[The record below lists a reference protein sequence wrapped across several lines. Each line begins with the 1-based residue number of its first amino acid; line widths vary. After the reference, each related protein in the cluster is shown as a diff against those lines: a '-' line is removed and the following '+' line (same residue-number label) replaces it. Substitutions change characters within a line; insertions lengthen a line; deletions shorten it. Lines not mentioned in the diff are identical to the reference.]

1 MSKNRKLAT
10 KCSIEERNK
19 KGDNPDEAPAKKNM
33 KVEIE
38 NDSHQHSYESRVSGH
53 STPIRRKEYTYNVE
67 DSPELDY
74 RCSPISLPCTQDGG
88 NEIAW
93 DWQVPGRSN
102 SNENTKAQNSLV
114 ETPKRTKQLQKKRNS
129 NSPLLQK
136 PLKRKQ
142 VKMEN
147 IENIGKL
154 TRELKALTEKMK
166 SMQQT
171 CENPTTVKEDS
182 VKFEDEFRLLTELD
196 IDSSDALSE
205 VGINKDKPKTG
216 VITVDSNHKKG
227 SNYEDL
233 FDDSIDDSMIKCSQE
248 IEEKLNLCKSK
259 GNDVL
264 IMSTVTEETELSSKS
279 ENEIPYFTASNN
291 SAESSKNSSVSKS
304 SSSIGT
310 SSRLKTYSNN
320 SSKTTSSNASIR
332 SSKDSSFL
340 KSHFN
345 SNVLNVRENDLS
357 LFPDDSFDDC
367 LATCM
372 EDDKLLSKLAEYDFA
387 VSNAD
392 NSLYHSRK
400 TYKQG
405 ASNTMNNRKTSK
417 SFVPKTVG
425 TSHNVKSSSHGN
437 SKLITNDLA
446 DDSGA
451 SYRSEAM
458 QKSFTGNSPLEN
470 RKFFKT
476 KSLSD
481 QYFHQK
487 KPTAVNGKTNQTVLS
502 SDKRFQSNSFN
513 LPVSNTSSIV
523 KSQKPYGSNKFPS
536 INGVENTHAV
546 NRLEEKDAGNC
557 TVKYKSTSN
566 LYSIKEVAKDSQQV
580 QCTPQEIER
589 KRLEAKIRL
598 DAKRKLQQ
606 NTRVVSTPSEVPVKK
621 SVKR

>member
-1 MSKNRKLAT
+1 
-10 KCSIEERNK
+10 
-19 KGDNPDEAPAKKNM
+19 M
-33 KVEIE
+33 KVEVE
-38 NDSHQHSYESRVSGH
+38 NDSHQYSYESRVSGH

-93 DWQVPGRSN
+93 DWQVPGRSS
-102 SNENTKAQNSLV
+102 SNENAKTSNSLV

-154 TRELKALTEKMK
+154 TRELMAITEKMK
-166 SMQQT
+166 RMQQT
-171 CENPTTVKEDS
+171 CRNSTTATEDS
-182 VKFEDEFRLLTELD
+182 IKLEDESRLLNELD
-196 IDSSDALSE
+196 VDSSDALSE
-205 VGINKDKPKTG
+205 VGINTDKPETG
-216 VITVDSNHKKG
+216 VIPIDSNHKKG
-227 SNYEDL
+227 PSYEDL
-233 FDDSIDDSMIKCSQE
+233 FDDSVDDSMIKCSQE
-248 IEEKLNLCKSK
+248 VEEKLNLCKSK
-259 GNDVL
+259 GNDIL
-264 IMSTVTEETELSSKS
+264 IMSTVTEERELSSKS
-279 ENEIPYFTASNN
+279 ENEILYFTASNN

-304 SSSIGT
+304 SSSVGA

-320 SSKTTSSNASIR
+320 SSKTTCSSNASIS
-332 SSKDSSFL
+332 SSKDSCFL
-340 KSHFN
+340 KPHFIN
-345 SNVLNVRENDLS
+345 NALNVRENDLS
-357 LFPDDSFDDC
+357 QFPDDSFDDC

-372 EDDKLLSKLAEYDFA
+372 EDDKLLSKLAEYDFT

-392 NSLYHSRK
+392 NSLSRSRK

-405 ASNTMNNRKTSK
+405 ASNTMNNTKTSK
-417 SFVPKTVG
+417 IVG
-425 TSHNVKSSSHGN
+425 NLYNTKSSSHGN

-446 DDSGA
+446 DDSAA
-451 SYRSEAM
+451 SYSSEAI
-458 QKSFTGNSPLEN
+458 KSSFIGNSPLEN

-487 KPTAVNGKTNQTVLS
+487 KPSTVNGTTNQTVSS

-513 LPVSNTSSIV
+513 LSVSTTSSTV
-523 KSQKPYGSNKFPS
+523 KGKKLYESNKFPS
-536 INGVENTHAV
+536 INGVENTRAL
-546 NRLEEKDAGNC
+546 NRLEEKDTGNC

-566 LYSIKEVAKDSQQV
+566 LYSIKEGAKDSQQV

-598 DAKRKLQQ
+598 EAKRKLQV
-606 NTRVVSTPSEVPVKK
+606 NARVASTPSEVPVKK

>member
-1 MSKNRKLAT
+1 
-10 KCSIEERNK
+10 
-19 KGDNPDEAPAKKNM
+19 M

-38 NDSHQHSYESRVSGH
+38 NDSHQHESRVSGH
-53 STPIRRKEYTYNVE
+53 STPIRRKEYTYNIE

-102 SNENTKAQNSLV
+102 SNENAKAQNSLV

-154 TRELKALTEKMK
+154 TAELMAITEKMK

-171 CENPTTVKEDS
+171 CGNSITAKEES
-182 VKFEDEFRLLTELD
+182 VKFEDESRLLNELD

-205 VGINKDKPKTG
+205 VCINKDKPKTG
-216 VITVDSNHKKG
+216 VITVDSNRKKRP
-227 SNYEDL
+227 SYEDL
-233 FDDSIDDSMIKCSQE
+233 FDDSVDDSMIKCSQE

-259 GNDVL
+259 GNDIL
-264 IMSTVTEETELSSKS
+264 IMSTVTEERELSSKS
-279 ENEIPYFTASNN
+279 ENEILYFTASNN

-304 SSSIGT
+304 SLSVGT
-310 SSRLKTYSNN
+310 SGRLKTYSNN
-320 SSKTTSSNASIR
+320 SSKTTSPSNASIS

-340 KSHFN
+340 KPNFIN
-345 SNVLNVRENDLS
+345 NALNVQENELS
-357 LFPDDSFDDC
+357 QFPDDSFDDC

-372 EDDKLLSKLAEYDFA
+372 EDDKLLSKLAEYDFTA
-387 VSNAD
+387 SIAD
-392 NSLYHSRK
+392 NSLSRSRK

-405 ASNTMNNRKTSK
+405 ASSTTNNRKTSK
-417 SFVPKTVG
+417 IVG
-425 TSHNVKSSSHGN
+425 TLYNTKSSSHGN
-437 SKLITNDLA
+437 SKIITNDLA

-451 SYRSEAM
+451 SYRSEGI

-487 KPTAVNGKTNQTVLS
+487 KPSTVNGKTNQTVLS
-502 SDKRFQSNSFN
+502 SDKRFQLNSFT
-513 LPVSNTSSIV
+513 LPVSTASSIV
-523 KSQKPYGSNKFPS
+523 KGKKPYESNKFPAV
-536 INGVENTHAV
+536 NGVVNTHAL

-566 LYSIKEVAKDSQQV
+566 LCSIKEVAKDSQQV

-598 DAKRKLQQ
+598 EAKRKLQQ
-606 NTRVVSTPSEVPVKK
+606 NTRAASTPSEVPVQK

>member
-1 MSKNRKLAT
+1 MSTNRKLAT

-19 KGDNPDEAPAKKNM
+19 KADNPDEAPAKKTM
-33 KVEIE
+33 KVEVE
-38 NDSHQHSYESRVSGH
+38 NDSHQHSNETRVSGH

-102 SNENTKAQNSLV
+102 SNENTKAHNSLV

-147 IENIGKL
+147 MENMGRL
-154 TRELKALTEKMK
+154 TAELMALTEKMK
-166 SMQQT
+166 SMQQM
-171 CENPTTVKEDS
+171 CENPTAVKEDS
-182 VKFEDEFRLLTELD
+182 VKFEEESRLFTELD

-205 VGINKDKPKTG
+205 VGINKDKTEF
-216 VITVDSNHKKG
+216 ITVDSNHKKG
-227 SNYEDL
+227 SNYADL
-233 FDDSIDDSMIKCSQE
+233 FDDSVDDSMIKCSQE

-259 GNDVL
+259 GNNVL
-264 IMSTVTEETELSSKS
+264 IMSTVTEERELSSKS
-279 ENEIPYFTASNN
+279 ENEILFFTASNN
-291 SAESSKNSSVSKS
+291 SAENSKNSSVSKS
-304 SSSIGT
+304 SSSIST
-310 SSRLKTYSNN
+310 NSRLKTYSNN
-320 SSKTTSSNASIR
+320 SSKTTSSNASIS

-345 SNVLNVRENDLS
+345 NNVLNVRENDLS
-357 LFPDDSFDDC
+357 QFPDDSFDDC

-372 EDDKLLSKLAEYDFA
+372 EDDKLFSKLAEYDFA

-392 NSLYHSRK
+392 NSLNNSRK

-405 ASNTMNNRKTSK
+405 ASNTTNNRKTPK
-417 SFVPKTVG
+417 SIVPKTVG
-425 TSHNVKSSSHGN
+425 TSHNAKFSTHGN
-437 SKLITNDLA
+437 SKLINNDLA
-446 DDSGA
+446 DFGA
-451 SYRSEAM
+451 SCRSEAM
-458 QKSFTGNSPLEN
+458 QKSFAVNSPLES

-487 KPTAVNGKTNQTVLS
+487 KPSTVNGKSNQTVLS
-502 SDKRFQSNSFN
+502 SDKRFQSNSFS
-513 LPVSNTSSIV
+513 LPVSNNSSIV
-523 KSQKPYGSNKFPS
+523 KGQKSYGSNKFSS
-536 INGVENTHAV
+536 INGAENTHAL
-546 NRLEEKDAGNC
+546 NRLEEKEAGNC

-580 QCTPQEIER
+580 QCTPKEIER
-589 KRLEAKIRL
+589 KRLEAKIKL
-598 DAKRKLQQ
+598 EAKRKLQQ